1 MRKWL
6 VLKLLRIFQQTLIVI
21 KQKKSIKNISK
32 NSGLSSLS
40 WNVTIS
46 LVRGIRCVSLDNDQ
60 LDAQISSTFI
70 TILYM
75 YVFRAISRSSSGG
88 QIVLIQHLVSS
99 LCQWPSG
106 AQVER
111 DWEFSLNL
119 SQPVHRRVT
128 DRVTIPDAILTQFDL
143 MRMSKILLET
153 CTCIR
158 L

>member
-88 QIVLIQHLVSS
+88 QIVLIQHLSS
-99 LCQWPSG
+99 LS
-106 AQVER
+106 VR
-111 DWEFSLNL
+111 DR
-119 SQPVHRRVT
+119 PVHRCTGRSLT
-128 DRVTIPDAILTQFDL
+128 DSDDTI
-143 MRMSKILLET
+143 
-153 CTCIR
+153 
-158 L
+158 